1 MCLGD
6 EVVDSRG
13 EPTAATFHQPARF
26 LTADCGVRNP
36 RGYIYS
42 ITPNL
47 RLRDH
52 LRRGAGKNRSTRGP
66 GQPPGDS
73 VFSIWQGSCTH
84 NDTTRWHANVD
95 GGNIPRHHPQ
105 MQKYWP
111 VVAAHKEELVFSRDE
126 PPDDLSNPEQSAL
139 NIYSYKQH
147 QMGSAVYIYIYTHVC
162 IK

>member
-26 LTADCGVRNP
+26 LTADCGVCNP
-36 RGYIYS
+36 SGYIYS
-42 ITPNL
+42 TTPNL

-73 VFSIWQGSCTH
+73 VFSIWQGSFTH
-84 NDTTRWHANVD
+84 NDTTRWHASQCEWRKYPKVPSPDAEILASSD
-95 GGNIPRHHPQ
+95 G
-105 MQKYWP
+105 
-111 VVAAHKEELVFSRDE
+111 SRGRIGV
-126 PPDDLSNPEQSAL
+126 LKGWTCLTRSNQPWIYTATSNTKWVGQS
-139 NIYSYKQH
+139 IF
-147 QMGSAVYIYIYTHVC
+147 IYTHMC